1 MARSITD
8 IEKELMAL
16 PSETRKR
23 IAHDL
28 IISLD
33 NHGEQLSREEWEA
46 AWLEDINR
54 RVEDIATGK
63 VNLLDGEQV
72 MSELKAKYRKN

>member
-1 MARSITD
+1 MARSIAD

-33 NHGEQLSREEWEA
+33 NGDEQLSREVWES
-46 AWLEDINR
+46 AWLEEAHR
-54 RVEDIATGK
+54 RIEDIDSGR

-72 MSELKAKYRKN
+72 VTELKAKYTKN